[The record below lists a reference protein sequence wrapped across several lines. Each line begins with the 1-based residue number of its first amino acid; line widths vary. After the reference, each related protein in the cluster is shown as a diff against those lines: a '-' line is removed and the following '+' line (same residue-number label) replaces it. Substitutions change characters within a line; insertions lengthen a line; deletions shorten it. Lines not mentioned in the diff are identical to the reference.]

1 MHQVLNVLTFERIMT
16 IMIIIKKT
24 DKKKIDPP
32 FNVRTWEG
40 TNLTVCNSLRIEII
54 TKLNVLL
61 STVLYISISV
71 NPTLD

>member
-1 MHQVLNVLTFERIMT
+1 MTFERIMT

-54 TKLNVLL
+54 TKLNV
-61 STVLYISISV
+61 SVISYISISV